1 MRYFIYALQFLFIT
15 LKLVGIIS
23 WSWWLVLLPLIFI
36 IVCNVF
42 VLLMTGYLYTKTYSN
57 STEEFD
63 KLVKK
68 VKGYEK

>member
-1 MRYFIYALQFLFIT
+1 MIYFIYALQFLFIT

-36 IVCNVF
+36 IACNVF

-63 KLVKK
+63 KLAAK